1 LLTASDDGGWSR
13 QFAYDP
19 FGNIWMPSFT
29 GIPPQGGTMASVN
42 NYNAATNHI
51 NGASYDAAGNLTGLT
66 GMILDYDAENR
77 QKVAYDT
84 IYGLML
90 YLYDGSGQRI
100 EKKYPDASF
109 GVYVYDAFG
118 QLAAEYYSDVPAPPP
133 CTTCY
138 LSWDHLGSA
147 RLVTDQ
153 WGNMVSRHDYLPF
166 GEEIASGSAGR
177 NSDFGQ
183 SDNVNQKFTGQEHD
197 SELGLDFFKAR
208 YFSAGLGRFTSPD
221 PLNAGANSMNPQ
233 SWNGYSYVGNNP
245 LALTDPGGMSWLGDL
260 WGSLSQ
266 TISTWI
272 GDGSNNSFSITGY
285 SVGDISPED
294 VGGGI
299 LSFSST
305 SLSFSY
311 GGASSGGGGGGSAA
325 SQTAAKNVGQI
336 PPMVQTAV
344 AQAPNA
350 CLAAIGGSSNTSVD
364 RSRLSNTAK
373 RIHWYDGR
381 TLSGTQFPNVPRS
394 PSAWATTVPRAGNV
408 PTSNVILWGE
418 FWNQGLADQLGTL
431 FHETTHV
438 TTRLDD
444 QGLVDRFQILS
455 KHNQWGLPYSP
466 LVGAS
471 ELYNEWLVR
480 DGCPGN

>member
-1 LLTASDDGGWSR
+1 VTAGQTYNFAYAYNLAGGLKSETLPSGRVITNIYDGANRTNQVTGTLGNGEYHLCQRCWGAAPNNNGTLRGITEVHDGPSYPAHVTYHQAFSYDKANRLLTASDDGGWSR

-183 SDNVNQKFTGQEHD
+183 PDNVNQKFTGQEHD
-197 SELGLDFFKAR
+197 SELGLDFFNAR
-208 YFSAGLGRFTSPD
+208 YFSAGLGRFTSSD
-221 PLNAGANSMNPQ
+221 PLNAGADRTDPQ
-233 SWNGYSYVGNNP
+233 RWDGYSYVANNP
-245 LALTDPGGMSWLGDL
+245 LMYVDPNGKSILQFMSSFWNAISG
-260 WGSLSQ
+260 WGSEK
-266 TISTWI
+266 
-272 GDGSNNSFSITGY
+272 GSGNGSDYNPGFGSG
-285 SVGDISPED
+285 VPLPVMNDRAPL
-294 VGGGI
+294 VVR
-299 LSFSST
+299 
-305 SLSFSY
+305 
-311 GGASSGGGGGGSAA
+311 GGATFSV
-325 SQTAAKNVGQI
+325 TK
-336 PPMVQTAV
+336 TAV
-344 AQAPNA
+344 ADIATKNEPPHGVSSLLSEVTSAVLNKPWV
-350 CLAAIGGSSNTSVD
+350 LSWIIPISPTPVLFGIGPAAD
-364 RSRLSNTAK
+364 L
-373 RIHWYDGR
+373 
-381 TLSGTQFPNVPRS
+381 
-394 PSAWATTVPRAGNV
+394 
-408 PTSNVILWGE
+408 E
-418 FWNQGLADQLGTL
+418 
-431 FHETTHV
+431 
-438 TTRLDD
+438 
-444 QGLVDRFQILS
+444 
-455 KHNQWGLPYSP
+455 
-466 LVGAS
+466 
-471 ELYNEWLVR
+471 
-480 DGCPGN
+480 

>member
-1 LLTASDDGGWSR
+1 
-13 QFAYDP
+13 
-19 FGNIWMPSFT
+19 MPSFT

-197 SELGLDFFKAR
+197 SELGLDFFNMR

-221 PLNAGANSMNPQ
+221 PMNAGANPANPQ
-233 SWNGYSYVGNNP
+233 SWNGYSYVLGNP
-245 LALTDPGGMSWLGDL
+245 LGLIDPSGLDTCAAGSENTCVDVSDSFDPVPIDLCFYPNCSGYVTGEPSGSTEQPVQQKQPPLVMHVFGPAKTGTCIAPSALQRNILPIQAATAKFWGRTLLAGLGASGGAGLGKGIGVYGSASAQIAVSPNGNAAYALTFAAPASVSGAGTYAWVTPSTKGFGFLGGAQFGVSNVSDPSQLAGPSYDASTSAAAGVGMGGDL
-260 WGSLSQ
+260 SA
-266 TISTWI
+266 
-272 GDGSNNSFSITGY
+272 GDGSWQFNITLGF
-285 SVGDISPED
+285 GI
-294 VGGGI
+294 GGR
-299 LSFSST
+299 
-305 SLSFSY
+305 
-311 GGASSGGGGGGSAA
+311 GSAGA
-325 SQTAAKNVGQI
+325 RTY
-336 PPMVQTAV
+336 TAV
-344 AQAPNA
+344 VPI
-350 CLAAIGGSSNTSVD
+350 CGS
-364 RSRLSNTAK
+364 
-373 RIHWYDGR
+373 W
-381 TLSGTQFPNVPRS
+381 
-394 PSAWATTVPRAGNV
+394 
-408 PTSNVILWGE
+408 
-418 FWNQGLADQLGTL
+418 
-431 FHETTHV
+431 
-438 TTRLDD
+438 
-444 QGLVDRFQILS
+444 
-455 KHNQWGLPYSP
+455 
-466 LVGAS
+466 
-471 ELYNEWLVR
+471 
-480 DGCPGN
+480 